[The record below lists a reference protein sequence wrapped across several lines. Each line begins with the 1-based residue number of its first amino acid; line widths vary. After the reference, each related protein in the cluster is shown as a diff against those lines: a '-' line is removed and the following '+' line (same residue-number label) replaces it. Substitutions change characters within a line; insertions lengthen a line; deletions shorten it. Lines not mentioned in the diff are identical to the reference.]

1 MSSGSIH
8 SHTSPNDAAITTAL
22 KAMFRAWAVVGR
34 TSCPPV
40 ELLHGY
46 ARGALTTDQRDHLER
61 HFLHCDPCL
70 EAAATPVAGDA
81 EQPLACAPTAPRA
94 SDLVVRCRTGLFEVL
109 STTLSLSW
117 LSQALPT
124 RGHVVPR
131 GAHFQCYKATGPV
144 VTLLDLSPSENGA
157 ANLQV
162 RLQEVKPES
171 ESPFEVRLFAD
182 GREIASASI
191 SEEPV
196 LFEDLIPARWI
207 VRIYQGGTVLG
218 ETQIELHE

>member
-1 MSSGSIH
+1 MSSGSIN
-8 SHTSPNDAAITTAL
+8 SHTSPNEAAITTAL

-46 ARGALTTDQRDHLER
+46 AKGALTTDQRDHLER

-70 EAAATPVAGDA
+70 EAAAAPLADDA
-81 EQPLACAPTAPRA
+81 EELPACAPTPPRA

-117 LSQALPT
+117 LSQASPV

-144 VTLLDLSPSENGA
+144 VTLLDISPSETGA

-162 RLQEVKPES
+162 RLQEGAPVNQP
-171 ESPFEVRLFAD
+171 PFEVRLFAD

-191 SEEPV
+191 SKEPV
-196 LFEDLIPARWI
+196 LFEGLIPAKWM
-207 VRIYQGGTVLG
+207 VRIYQSGTVLG
-218 ETQIELHE
+218 ETQIELRE